1 MPRFRRTPL
10 AWRNLT
16 HDYRRLVVAV
26 GGILFAVVLMFMQV
40 GFRRA
45 LIDSTV
51 KVIEDLNADVLLVSK
66 GQYAMPAQQRFP
78 MTRLVQ
84 ARKCPGVSEVSP
96 LYIETFSA
104 ELRRRYQQ
112 DGKTWYGKG
121 YPIRVLAF
129 NPNDEIFNIP
139 QVETYRDR
147 LSKPDTALLDVKS
160 KSKYGVV
167 PGTPAELA
175 RQPVRLSG
183 QPLQLVGTFSM
194 GTDFANDGNLIMS
207 TKNFTRYFPYR
218 AGNDDPL
225 SIVDFGLVQLDDNAD
240 PQVVKARL
248 RQILPTDVAVYT
260 KQEFIQLETSFWEQ
274 STPIGYIFT
283 VGTVM
288 GFVVGVIICY
298 QIIYSNVADYLAE
311 FATLK
316 AMGYSDRYFIV
327 VVLSMSFYLSLLGFV
342 PGWFLSWL
350 LYQVLAEATG
360 LLMLMSPLM
369 VATVYGLT
377 LLMCVVSGGL
387 AMRKL
392 LGADPAEL
400 F

>member
-1 MPRFRRTPL
+1 MRLRRTPL
-10 AWRNLT
+10 AWKNLT
-16 HDYRRLVVAV
+16 HDYRRMAVAV

-51 KVIEDLNADVLLVSK
+51 KVIDDLDAEILLVSR

-78 MTRLVQ
+78 LRRLVQ
-84 ARKCPGVSEVSP
+84 AGGCPGVREVHP

-104 ELRRRYQQ
+104 ELRRRYDH
-112 DGKTWYGKG
+112 DGRSTYGKG

-129 NPNDEIFNIP
+129 DPHQHVFDIP
-139 QVETYRDR
+139 QVAQNLGR
-147 LSKPDTALLDVKS
+147 LERPETALFDIKS
-160 KSKYGVV
+160 KSKYGVT
-167 PGTPAELA
+167 PGTPAQLA
-175 RQPVRLSG
+175 RQPVRLAG
-183 QPLQLVGTFSM
+183 EPLDLVGTFSM

-207 TKNFTRYFPYR
+207 TKNFARYFPYR

-225 SIVDFGLVQLDDNAD
+225 SLVDFGVVKLEPDAD
-240 PQVVKARL
+240 PQQVKRRL
-248 RQILPTDVAVYT
+248 RGILPTDVAVHT
-260 KQEFIQLETSFWEQ
+260 KQEFIELETSFWEQ
-274 STPIGYIFT
+274 STPIGYIFA
-283 VGTVM
+283 VGTIM

-298 QIIYSNVADYLAE
+298 QIIFSNVADYMAE

-316 AMGYSDRYFIV
+316 AMGYSDRYFIA

-350 LYQVLAEATG
+350 LYQILAEATG
-360 LLMLMSPLM
+360 LLMILSPVM